1 MIIFIFPSHS
11 AAKAA
16 CVTAIII
23 IIRNIITDLCL
34 KSKKIPCKTGD
45 FLVKIQ
51 FTECPFAKLHV
62 PCIAAN
68 RKQSLLAALFCSFTG
83 IHLVPLIRQIPM
95 QAWNLSESAGTRERF

>member
-16 CVTAIII
+16 RVTAIII

-51 FTECPFAKLHV
+51 FT
-62 PCIAAN
+62 
-68 RKQSLLAALFCSFTG
+68 G

-95 QAWNLSESAGTRERF
+95 QAWNLSESAGTRELF